1 MESNER
7 YYRRRAAEELAAA
20 RRAITPAARSRR
32 LTLVQS
38 YLDQLRALGCDA
50 ACASLD
56 SLWSDAERGAA
67 LPKPREWILETN

>member
-32 LTLVQS
+32 MTLVQS
-38 YLDQLRALGCDA
+38 YLAQLRALGCDA
-50 ACASLD
+50 ACDALD
-56 SLWSDAERGAA
+56 ALWSDAEHVTVT
-67 LPKPREWILETN
+67 PKPRTWILETH

>member
-32 LTLVQS
+32 MTLVQS
-38 YLDQLRALGCDA
+38 YLAQLRALGCDA
-50 ACASLD
+50 AC
-56 SLWSDAERGAA
+56 DALELVWKDTDPVAA
-67 LPKPREWILETN
+67 MPKPRAWILETR

>member
-20 RRAITPAARSRR
+20 RRAITPAARTRR
-32 LTLVQS
+32 MALVQS

-50 ACASLD
+50 ACDSLA
-56 SLWSDAERGAA
+56 SLWSELELATAT
-67 LPKPREWILETN
+67 PKVRAWILETG